1 MTKKALKIILTI
13 LGAGCLVGAYIIH
26 YFAERKLGM
35 VRWLN
40 FQVVQYKKA
49 MPLDTIEIVVI
60 CAVVLLFLVAALL
73 LYKNRKQLKPVSV
86 LSFCILALA
95 AAVTVFLFFSPDF
108 QKLSERY
115 FLEACTSTGT
125 FCAFLA
131 CLLR

>member
-1 MTKKALKIILTI
+1 MAKKALKIILTI

-40 FQVVQYKKA
+40 FQVAQYKKA
-49 MPLDTIEIVVI
+49 MPVDTIEIVAI
-60 CAVVLLFLVAALL
+60 WAVVLLFLITAFL
-73 LYKNRKQLKPVSV
+73 LYKNRKQLKPESV
-86 LSFCILALA
+86 LPFCILALA

-108 QKLSERY
+108 QKPSERY
-115 FLEACTSTGT
+115 FLEACTSLGAL
-125 FCAFLA
+125 CAFVA